1 MADRL
6 QTRASVR
13 SAVVWRSVREILAEL
28 STQTGRDHLD
38 VLDAGGGTGGFSVPL
53 AELGHRVTV
62 VDASPDSLAALERRA
77 ADSGVS
83 DRVRSFQGDAANLL
97 EVVGAASF
105 DLVVLHSVLE
115 VVDDP
120 AATLAGVG
128 RTLRTGGVVS
138 VLAANRLATVL
149 HRAIAGRFDEA
160 LEALEA
166 RDEARSLGLPDL
178 LRPRRFTLS
187 ELEALLTGAN
197 FSVLA
202 AHGSRVFADLVQGA
216 SLDADPNAVET
227 LIALEMA
234 TCELPAF
241 RDIATQLHVIGRRRE

>member
-13 SAVVWRSVREILAEL
+13 SAVVWRSVREILADL

-83 DRVRSFQGDAANLL
+83 DLVRSFQGDAANLL

-105 DLVVLHSVLE
+105 DLVALHSILE
-115 VVDDP
+115 VVDD
-120 AATLAGVG
+120 
-128 RTLRTGGVVS
+128 
-138 VLAANRLATVL
+138 
-149 HRAIAGRFDEA
+149 
-160 LEALEA
+160 
-166 RDEARSLGLPDL
+166 
-178 LRPRRFTLS
+178 
-187 ELEALLTGAN
+187 
-197 FSVLA
+197 
-202 AHGSRVFADLVQGA
+202 
-216 SLDADPNAVET
+216 
-227 LIALEMA
+227 
-234 TCELPAF
+234 
-241 RDIATQLHVIGRRRE
+241 